1 MLDVRCL
8 GTGAR
13 DRYMKL
19 HDLLKSI
26 QPKKIYSKGGFW
38 HEVEISSIHYR
49 AQEVLPGGLFV
60 AVKGIA
66 ADGHDFINMAIAR
79 GAKAIVTQKP
89 LDADSIIIEV
99 ENTRR
104 ALAQISSEF
113 YHNPSEKLVLI
124 GITGTNG
131 KTTTA
136 CLIESILKK
145 AGIKTG
151 VIGTIN
157 YRYAGKVFNNP
168 MTTPESADLQKI
180 FAEMLEH
187 GITHIVLE
195 VSSHAIELNRVDC
208 CNFDIGVFTN
218 ITQDH
223 LDFHGNMETYQACK
237 KRFFTE
243 ILKPGN
249 GDTKRTAVLNC
260 DNKYGR
266 ELFEELP
273 GNNISTGNSNNN
285 MIYPEVLKQDLTG
298 MEGTFFSPE
307 GNYKIKSS
315 LAGQYN
321 VENLLCAA
329 GTGFALSIR
338 ADIIASGLEEV
349 KRVPGRLERIDNDF
363 QRFVYV
369 DYAHTPDALK
379 NVLLT
384 LKSLTKKKLI
394 CLFGCGGDRDKTKR
408 PLMGEIAAELSDLLI
423 ITSDNPR
430 TEHPLDIINQIL
442 AGIGKESSLRINESE
457 LNKGRWRLPDGIKGS
472 LVEPDREKAIFLS
485 IKASLP
491 GDTIIIAGKGHETY
505 QIIGDKRLSFDDRE
519 VAKAALRDIRW

>member
-1 MLDVRCL
+1 
-8 GTGAR
+8 
-13 DRYMKL
+13 MKL
-19 HDLLKSI
+19 NELFESI
-26 QPKKIYSKGGFW
+26 QLERIYFKGGSW
-38 HEVEISSIHYR
+38 DEAELSSIHYR

-60 AVKGIA
+60 AVKGNT
-66 ADGHDFINMAIAR
+66 ADGHDFIDTALAR

-89 LDADSIIIEV
+89 VDADSIIIEV
-99 ENTRR
+99 GNTRR

-145 AGIKTG
+145 AGIRAG

-157 YRYAGKVFNNP
+157 YRYAGRVFNNP

-195 VSSHAIELNRVDC
+195 VSSHAIELHRIDC

-218 ITQDH
+218 LTQDH
-223 LDFHGNMETYQACK
+223 LDFHGDMNTYWSCK
-237 KRFFTE
+237 KRFFSE
-243 ILKPGN
+243 FLKPDIGN
-249 GDTKRTAVLNC
+249 RKKTAVLNC

-273 GNNISTGNSNNN
+273 GNKISTGNSKNN

-307 GNYKIKSS
+307 GHYNVKSS
-315 LAGQYN
+315 LTGAYN
-321 VENLLCAA
+321 VENILSAA
-329 GTGFALSIR
+329 GTGLALGIK

-349 KRVPGRLERIDNDF
+349 KRVPGRIERIDNDF

-379 NVLLT
+379 NVLST
-384 LKSLTKKKLI
+384 LKSLTKKKII
-394 CLFGCGGDRDKTKR
+394 CLFGCGGDRDKAKR
-408 PLMGEIAAELSDLLI
+408 PLMGEIASELSDLLI

-430 TEHPLDIINQIL
+430 TENPLDIIKQIL
-442 AGIGKESSLRINESE
+442 AGIGKASSQRIEESE
-457 LNKGRWRLPDGIKGS
+457 LNKGRWRLSADIKGY

-491 GDTIIIAGKGHETY
+491 GDTIIIAGKGHETC
-505 QIIGDKRLSFDDRE
+505 QIVGDKKLSFDDRE
-519 VAKAALRDIRW
+519 VVRAALKDIR

>member
-1 MLDVRCL
+1 
-8 GTGAR
+8 
-13 DRYMKL
+13 MKL
-19 HDLLKSI
+19 YDLLKSI
-26 QPKKIYSKGGFW
+26 QTKRIYFKGGSR
-38 HEVEISSIHYR
+38 HEAEISSIHYR

-60 AVKGIA
+60 AVKGLA
-66 ADGHDFINMAIAR
+66 ADGHDFIDTALAR

-89 LDADSIIIEV
+89 VYADSIIIEV

-104 ALAQISSEF
+104 ALARISSEF
-113 YHNPSEKLVLI
+113 YHNPSEKLVVI
-124 GITGTNG
+124 GVTGTNG

-145 AGIKTG
+145 AGVRAG

-157 YRYAGKVFNNP
+157 YRYAGNVFNNS

-195 VSSHAIELNRVDC
+195 VSSHAIELHRIDC

-218 ITQDH
+218 LTQDH
-223 LDFHGNMETYQACK
+223 LDFHGDMDTYWSCK

-243 ILKPGN
+243 ILNPGT
-249 GDTKRTAVLNC
+249 GDTKNTAVLNC

-273 GNNISTGNSNNN
+273 GNNISAGNSKNN

-298 MEGTFFSPE
+298 MEGIFFSPE

-329 GTGFALSIR
+329 GTGFALSIK

-349 KRVPGRLERIDNDF
+349 KRVPGRIERIDNDF

-369 DYAHTPDALK
+369 DYAHTPDALE
-379 NVLLT
+379 NVLST
-384 LKSLTKKKLI
+384 LKSLTEKSLTQQRLI
-394 CLFGCGGDRDKTKR
+394 CLFGCGGDRDKAKR
-408 PLMGEIAAELSDLLI
+408 PLMGEIAAEISDLLI

-430 TEHPLDIINQIL
+430 TENPVDIINQIL
-442 AGIGKESSLRINESE
+442 AGIGKSSSRRLDKSE
-457 LNKGRWRLPDGIKGS
+457 LNQGRWRLPAGIKGY
-472 LVEPDREKAIFLS
+472 LVEPDRKKAIFLS
-485 IKASLP
+485 VKASLP

-505 QIIGDKRLSFDDRE
+505 QIVGNKKLSFDDRE
-519 VAKAALRDIRW
+519 VAKAALKGIR

>member
-1 MLDVRCL
+1 
-8 GTGAR
+8 
-13 DRYMKL
+13 MKL
-19 HDLLKSI
+19 HDLLKST
-26 QPKKIYSKGGFW
+26 QARRIYSDGDSW
-38 HEVEISSIHYR
+38 HEAEISSIHYR

-60 AVKGIA
+60 AVKGLA
-66 ADGHDFINMAIAR
+66 ADGHDFIDRALAR

-89 LDADSIIIEV
+89 VDADSIIIEV

-104 ALAQISSEF
+104 ALARISSEF
-113 YHNPSEKLVLI
+113 YHNPSGKLVII
-124 GITGTNG
+124 GVTGTNG

-136 CLIESILKK
+136 YLIESILLK
-145 AGIKTG
+145 AGIRAG

-187 GITHIVLE
+187 GITHIVME
-195 VSSHAIELNRVDC
+195 VSSHAINFHRIDC
-208 CNFDIGVFTN
+208 CNFDLGVFTN
-218 ITQDH
+218 LTQDH
-223 LDFHGNMETYQACK
+223 LDFHGDMDTYWLCK
-237 KRFFTE
+237 KSFFTE
-243 ILKPGN
+243 ILNPGG
-249 GDTKRTAVLNC
+249 GDTKSSAVLNC

-273 GNNISTGNSNNN
+273 GNNISVGNSKNN
-285 MIYPEVLKQDLTG
+285 MVYPEILKQDLTG

-307 GNYKIKSS
+307 GNYNIKSS

-329 GTGFALSIR
+329 GTGFALSIKE
-338 ADIIASGLEEV
+338 DIIASGLKEV
-349 KRVPGRLERIDNDF
+349 NSVPGRIERIDNNL

-369 DYAHTPDALK
+369 DYAHTPDALG
-379 NVLLT
+379 NVLST
-384 LKSLTKKKLI
+384 LKSLTQQRLI
-394 CLFGCGGDRDKTKR
+394 CLFGCGGDRDKAKR
-408 PLMGEIAAELSDLLI
+408 PLMGEIAAEISDLLI

-430 TEHPLDIINQIL
+430 TEDPVDIINQIL
-442 AGIGKESSLRINESE
+442 AGIGKASSRRIDESE
-457 LNKGRWRLPDGIKGS
+457 LNQGCWRLPAGIKGY

-485 IKASLP
+485 VKASLP

-505 QIIGDKRLSFDDRE
+505 QIVGDKRLSFDDRE
-519 VAKAALRDIRW
+519 VAKAVLKDIR